1 MAVVSGDWKVGVL
14 THRLVRLIE
23 THSEALAGSL
33 LQKVRN
39 SKHTTAFNNVPAEEL
54 RCRVA
59 EIYLHLG
66 EWVLARTDGELGRRY
81 REIGARR
88 YHQHV
93 PLPALL
99 WAIILAKQTLWE
111 FLAWESVPD
120 RLAEVFGELELLQLL
135 SGFFDR
141 ALLYAAQGYE
151 DARELD
157 HESALVSA

>member
-1 MAVVSGDWKVGVL
+1 ML

-23 THSEALAGSL
+23 THSEALASSL
-33 LQKVRN
+33 LQKVQN
-39 SKHTTAFNNVPAEEL
+39 SKFTTSFQNVPPDEL
-54 RCRVA
+54 KQRVA

-66 EWVLARTDGELGRRY
+66 EWLVAKTDAALERRY

-93 PLPALL
+93 PVSELV

-135 SGFFDR
+135 GGFFDR
-141 ALLYAAQGYE
+141 AVHYAVQGYE
-151 DARELD
+151 EACALEHEDAAIGVASR
-157 HESALVSA
+157 

>member
-1 MAVVSGDWKVGVL
+1 ML

-23 THSEALAGSL
+23 THSEALANSL
-33 LQKVRN
+33 LEKVQN
-39 SKHTTAFNNVPAEEL
+39 SRYTTSFENVPPEEL
-54 RCRVA
+54 KQRVA

-66 EWVLARTDGELGRRY
+66 EWLLAKTDTELERRY

-88 YHQHV
+88 FRQHV
-93 PLPALL
+93 PVSELV

-135 SGFFDR
+135 GGFFDR
-141 ALLYAAQGYE
+141 AVHYAVQGYE
-151 DARELD
+151 EACAPEHDGAAIEAASR
-157 HESALVSA
+157 

>member
-1 MAVVSGDWKVGVL
+1 ML

-23 THSEALAGSL
+23 THSEALASSL
-33 LQKVRN
+33 LGKVQN
-39 SKHTTAFNNVPAEEL
+39 SKFTRAFQNVPPEEL
-54 RCRVA
+54 KSRVA
-59 EIYLHLG
+59 EIYQHLG
-66 EWVLARTDGELGRRY
+66 EWLLAKTDAELERRY

-93 PLPALL
+93 PASELV

-135 SGFFDR
+135 GGFFDR
-141 ALLYAAQGYE
+141 AVHYAVQGYE
-151 DARELD
+151 EAVALNRESETVGAEML
-157 HESALVSA
+157 

>member
-1 MAVVSGDWKVGVL
+1 ML

-23 THSEALAGSL
+23 THSETLANTL
-33 LQKVRN
+33 LAKVQASN
-39 SKHTTAFNNVPAEEL
+39 FTTSFQNVPGDEL
-54 RCRVA
+54 KQRVA

-66 EWVLARTDGELGRRY
+66 EWLQSKTDGELERRY
-81 REIGARR
+81 REIGVRR

-93 PLPALL
+93 PLAELV

-135 SGFFDR
+135 GGFFDR
-141 ALLYAAQGYE
+141 AVHYAVQGYE
-151 DARELD
+151 AVRATESKAQAVGIGAR
-157 HESALVSA
+157 